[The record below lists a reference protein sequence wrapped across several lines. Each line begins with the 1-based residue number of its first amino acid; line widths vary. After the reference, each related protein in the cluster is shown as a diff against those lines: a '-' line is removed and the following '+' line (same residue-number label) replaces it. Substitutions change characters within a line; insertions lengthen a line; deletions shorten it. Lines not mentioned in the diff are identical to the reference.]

1 MSRIDLGQLKTEIQ
15 GLNRHKQLYKVL
27 KEELTK
33 RGWWK
38 NKPRGNPKKAYQVS
52 RGLNKKER

>member
-15 GLNRHKQLYKVL
+15 GLNRHKQLYRVL

-38 NKPRGNPKKAYQVS
+38 NKPRGNPKKAYQIS
-52 RGLNKKER
+52 WGNKKER